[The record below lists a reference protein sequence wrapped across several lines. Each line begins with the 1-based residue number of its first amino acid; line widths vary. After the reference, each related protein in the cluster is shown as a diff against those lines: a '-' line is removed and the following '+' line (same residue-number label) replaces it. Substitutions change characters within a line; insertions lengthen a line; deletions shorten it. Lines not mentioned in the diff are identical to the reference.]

1 VAVAGPARRAAILLS
16 LAWRN
21 VLRQARRSLLT
32 AGAMVLGL
40 ALLVFSRSLSS
51 GSHESWI
58 EAGVRLGSGHVVVQ
72 HPAYQ
77 RSSDLADRLAPTQVE
92 AALSALAAPPLADRV
107 AAATPRLAVTG
118 LASSAESAV
127 PAIVVGVD
135 PVREAEFSE
144 IAGRAIEG
152 AYVSADEPL
161 GAYIGIGMAERLGLE
176 QGSRFVLTAQGADG
190 EIAGQLVR
198 VSGTYRTG
206 IPEMDQAL
214 VHIPIAT
221 ARDWLGTPG
230 GATSVAAL
238 LRSSRDT
245 DEVAALLARALDGSG
260 AEVLTWREASP
271 ELDAA
276 LRIDDWGDYVFHG
289 ILLAIV
295 ALAILNAILM
305 SVLNRRREFGVLRAL
320 GLTARQTGAVVLA
333 EGILL
338 TLASGAL
345 GIALGLGVTWTFWR
359 DGLDLSALWGGEMT
373 ISGAV
378 IDPVLVPEFR
388 LATVLFAFGWI
399 FAIGVLASLYPA
411 RLARRFD
418 VAESMKFER

>member
-1 VAVAGPARRAAILLS
+1 MAVASPARRAVILLS

-21 VLRQARRSLLT
+21 VLRQARRSVLT
-32 AGAMVLGL
+32 ASAMVLGL
-40 ALLVFSRSLSS
+40 ALLVLSRSLAG

-77 RSSDLADRLAPTQVE
+77 RSSDLADRLSAAQVE
-92 AALSALAAPPLADRV
+92 AAAAALAAPGLAERV
-107 AAATPRLAVTG
+107 TAVTPRLMVTG

-127 PAIVVGVD
+127 PALVVGVD
-135 PVREAEFSE
+135 PAREAGFSGL
-144 IAGRAIEG
+144 AGRVVEG
-152 AYVSADEPL
+152 AYVSEEERLSAF
-161 GAYIGIGMAERLGLE
+161 IGVGMAERLGLE
-176 QGSRFVLTAQGADG
+176 LGSRFVLTAQAADG

-198 VSGTYRTG
+198 VAGLFRTG
-206 IPEMDQAL
+206 VPEMDQAL
-214 VHIPIAT
+214 VHVPIET
-221 ARDWLGTPG
+221 AREWLGAPG
-230 GATSVAAL
+230 EATSVAAL

-245 DEVAALLARALDGSG
+245 GRAAALLGEALTGTG
-260 AEVLTWREASP
+260 VAVLTWREASP

-276 LRIDDWGDYVFHG
+276 LRIDDWGDYIFHG

-345 GIALGLGVTWTFWR
+345 GIALGLGVTWLFWR
-359 DGLDLSALWGGEMT
+359 DGLDLSSLWGGDMT
-373 ISGAV
+373 VSGAV

-399 FAIGVLASLYPA
+399 FVIGLLASLYPA
-411 RLARRFD
+411 RQARRFD